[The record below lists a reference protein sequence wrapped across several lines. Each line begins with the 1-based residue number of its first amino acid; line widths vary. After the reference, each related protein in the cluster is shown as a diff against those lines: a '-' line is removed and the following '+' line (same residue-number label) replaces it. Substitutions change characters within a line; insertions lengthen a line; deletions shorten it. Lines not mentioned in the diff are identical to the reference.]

1 MITVDT
7 TAVKDEDK
15 VRITNLTGYT
25 AVYITPST
33 GIRRELPPH
42 GSMTVTAG
50 ELRELSYD
58 NGGANM
64 LHDYIRVCNPSL
76 AAEFGVS
83 QDTVEYNWTEKDII
97 AALTT
102 EPIEVLLDACD
113 FAPEGVIDN
122 LVQKAVELEIPDV
135 RRREALTE
143 RTGRNITHMIENKH
157 QIEAD
162 VEEKPAPKKR
172 RASTSTTST
181 AKKRRTTGTSKAKK
195 TTTAAEETAAEE

>member
-1 MITVDT
+1 MTTVDT
-7 TAVKDEDK
+7 TVVKDEDK

-25 AVYITPST
+25 AVYVTPST
-33 GIRRELPPH
+33 GVRRELPPH

-64 LHDYIRVCNPSL
+64 LHDYIRVCNPTL

-83 QDTVEYNWTEKDII
+83 QDTVEYNWTEKDVI

-113 FAPEGVIDN
+113 FAPEGIIDN

-135 RRREALTE
+135 RRREALAN

-157 QIEAD
+157 QIETD

-172 RASTSTTST
+172 RASTSTSST
-181 AKKRRTTGTSKAKK
+181 PKKRRSTTKK
-195 TTTAAEETAAEE
+195 TTTDAEKTADEE

>member
-1 MITVDT
+1 MTTVDT
-7 TAVKDEDK
+7 TVVKDEDK

-25 AVYITPST
+25 AVYVTPST
-33 GIRRELPPH
+33 GVRRELPPH

-64 LHDYIRVCNPSL
+64 LHDYIRVCNPTL

-83 QDTVEYNWTEKDII
+83 QDTVEYNWTEKDVI

-113 FAPEGVIDN
+113 FAPEGIIDN

-135 RRREALTE
+135 RRREALAN

-157 QIEAD
+157 QIETD

-172 RASTSTTST
+172 RASTSTSST
-181 AKKRRTTGTSKAKK
+181 PKKRRSTPKK
-195 TTTAAEETAAEE
+195 TTTDAEKAAAEE